1 MKIVTIARK
10 PIKGSATQNCL
21 DHGCGALNIDGCRIA
36 GIDPA
41 NAKRLGRDYT
51 TEDAHFG
58 DAHFGQKTRAVVGG
72 NLAGRWP
79 SNLVLQHKAGCRQTG
94 TITAPGYTINRWK
107 DGAKPFGGGAG
118 HEYESEKQPEESV
131 AVWKCAEGCGVEGLG
146 SQSGESSERLRM
158 TRRNEGRLDE
168 TQWRFKPT
176 TGTLRGHG
184 DSGTAARYFQ
194 QVQERHMNE
203 LPQELVDYLETMI
216 TPPNGEVLVALNLD
230 EVEWSGLAD
239 CSIHGLLT
247 SGNPEAHLD
256 EIDRVLKPGA
266 FFLVISDEDDLTGAT
281 AACALEDFGYEIRDA
296 ITVLD
301 TPGEFHYIAKA
312 ARKERNAGV
321 PTFKQEILHDRCFPA
336 EDVDLDLLWDEI
348 NEVVDEQYLENWL
361 EEGIPLDEIPDHLIG
376 DFEERTFVETKE
388 HRNNHPTVKPIKIM
402 EAVMEDLS
410 EGAVIVDP
418 FMGSGATGIAALNTN
433 KDFIGIEQEE
443 VSLKIAH
450 HRIHHADRANASWL
464 SADIESDA
472 EEEAEESKS
481 LADFFGI

>member
-1 MKIVTIARK
+1 MKIVTVARK
-10 PIKGSATQNCL
+10 SIQGSATQNVI
-21 DHGCGALNIDGCRIA
+21 DHGCGALNVDGCRIT
-36 GIDPA
+36 GQGFRTGKYGGTIGHGD
-41 NAKRLGRDYT
+41 T
-51 TEDAHFG
+51 TLD
-58 DAHFGQKTRAVVGG
+58 GQRWENTE
-72 NLAGRWP
+72 GRWP
-79 SNLVLQHKAGCRQTG
+79 SNLILQHKPRCQQTG
-94 TITAPGYTINRWK
+94 TITAPGYTINRWT

-118 HEYESEKQPEESV
+118 HEYESEKQPEETV
-131 AVWKCAEGCGVEGLG
+131 AVWECGDGCAVTDLGC
-146 SQSGESSERLRM
+146 QSGFLKSP
-158 TRRNEGRLDE
+158 
-168 TQWRFKPT
+168 KPYVY
-176 TGTLRGHG
+176 RGKKSGGFTNNDIGQGIGHDAEFG
-184 DSGTAARYFQ
+184 DGGTAARFFQ
-194 QVQERHMNE
+194 QVQERNMHE
-203 LPQELVDYLETMI
+203 LSQELVDYLETMI

-266 FFLVISDEDDLTGAT
+266 FFLVISDDDDLTGAT
-281 AACALEDFGYEIRDA
+281 AACVLEDFGYEIRDA

-301 TPGEFHYIAKA
+301 TPGEFHYVAKA

-388 HRNNHPTVKPIKIM
+388 HRNNHPCVKPIKIM

-481 LADFFGI
+481 LSDFFGI